1 MPDLPFDLQSFKYV
15 YEKNPSAFCIVKAA
29 VPPESTGEGD
39 FTFVWSNEA
48 FGLAGGKDAV
58 VLEGNSLS
66 QSSIPFAR
74 DLVCEC
80 RNVLRLGQ
88 SRSFLVQGKNQ
99 SIRYN
104 GQSFLVDKGYV
115 AIVLTALAGGNESD
129 AGKKNALRDEILRQA
144 CLEAN
149 EFIAVID
156 FSTRLVTLE
165 YGSWYG
171 VPTPENERVATREK
185 ILGNISKMYL
195 SDGESR
201 KDFKNTFYND
211 DLEERLNR
219 EGVVYMV
226 FDFLGDKSH
235 PTRKQ
240 FRVTWLNRE
249 ERKALLIRTDISKS
263 YALEQKLVEDD
274 MLLKKTALGNVDFI
288 ALLDPK
294 TENITLKVGSWLP
307 ESEYS
312 SDAQKIIPYSKLLD
326 EGASL
331 TVDEVE
337 RNKFYETFSAVT
349 IKRQLMTENEILRFF
364 DLYSD
369 RDRKVLRK
377 KQIRLIWL
385 DEKKQ
390 KILLSLTDITKSIHE
405 EKKRNE
411 QLKEALEAAKQANRV
426 KSEFFSKM
434 SHDIRTPMNAVI
446 GFSSLLLKN
455 ADNPDYVRDR
465 AMKILA
471 SGNHLLDLIN
481 DVLDMSK
488 IEAGSMILNVREFN
502 IANTV
507 SIIDNIMRTGMEKK
521 SQNFN
526 IYVSDV
532 KHDKFVADENRLEQ
546 ILINLISNAQ
556 KYTDVGGKITL
567 RIKGIP
573 TKSSLYEN
581 ISFEVEDNGRGM
593 SKSYMEKIFTPFSR
607 EVLSGYE
614 DVNGTGLGLAITR
627 NLVDL
632 MGGTINVDS
641 KIGKGTKFTVILPL
655 KIVADE
661 SDAEFWGK
669 HNFKRML
676 VVDDEKE
683 VLENISEEMK
693 DTGVFIDCVSR
704 GEKALEKLCMANQA
718 GFGFDIVLLDLLM
731 PDIDGLETA
740 RRIRESLPPG
750 ILIFLFT
757 SYDFSQVEKDA
768 KAAGVD
774 GFIPKPFFMTALKAA
789 ISKIEEERNAK
800 NPSAD
805 KNVAKDEPKEE
816 SVLSGIN
823 FLAAEDNKINSELLA
838 EILNV
843 NGANVKIVVNGKE
856 LLEEFKSSEPG
867 SYDMILTDIQMP
879 VMNGYDAARAIR
891 NLHDDVSLS
900 AEKRKEAKSIP
911 LVAMTANAF
920 NEDVQNALRA
930 GMNAHTAKPLSIEN
944 FKKVAQ
950 KLLKK
955 H

>member
-1 MPDLPFDLQSFKYV
+1 MSDLPFDLQSYKYV
-15 YEKNPSAFCIVKAA
+15 YEKNPSAFCIVKAV
-29 VPPESTGEGD
+29 VPPDYTDEGD
-39 FTFVWSNEA
+39 FTFVWANAA
-48 FGLAGGKDAV
+48 FGTASGQNAPFLGGM
-58 VLEGNSLS
+58 SLL
-66 QSSIPFAR
+66 QSSIPFAK

-88 SRSFLVQGKNQ
+88 SRTFLLHGKEQGLRF
-99 SIRYN
+99 S
-104 GQSFLVDKGYV
+104 GQGFSVAKGFV
-115 AIVLTALAGGNESD
+115 AVSLAPLAGGNEPD
-129 AGKKNALRDEILRQA
+129 QVKKNELRDEILRQA

-156 FSTRLVTLE
+156 FATKLVTLE

-171 VPTPENERVATREK
+171 IPTPESERVSTREK
-185 ILGNISKMYL
+185 ILANISKMYVN
-195 SDGESR
+195 DGEKR
-201 KDFKNTFYND
+201 KDFKSTFFIE
-211 DLEERLNR
+211 DLEERLDR
-219 EGVVYMV
+219 EGTVYMV
-226 FDFLGDKSH
+226 FDFAGDKSG
-235 PTRKQ
+235 PVRKQ
-240 FRVTWLNRE
+240 FRITWLDRA
-249 ERKALLIRTDISKS
+249 ERKALFIKTDISKS
-263 YALEQKLVEDD
+263 YQLEQKLVEDD
-274 MLLKKTALGNVDFI
+274 MLLKRTALGNVDFI

-294 TENITLKVGSWLP
+294 TENVTLKVGDWIAGQYTEADEKKIVSYP
-307 ESEYS
+307 EFLKS
-312 SDAQKIIPYSKLLD
+312 
-326 EGASL
+326 GADL
-331 TVDEVE
+331 VVDEVE
-337 RNKFYETFSAVT
+337 RNRFYDMFSIIS
-349 IKRQLMTENEILRFF
+349 IKRQLMTESEILQFF
-364 DLYSD
+364 NLYSSKGSD
-369 RDRKVLRK
+369 DIRK
-377 KQIRLIWL
+377 KQIRFVWL

-390 KILLSLTDITKSIHE
+390 KILVSQTDVTKSILE

-411 QLKEALEAAKQANRV
+411 QLKEALEAAKQASRV

-446 GFSSLLLKN
+446 GFSTLLLKN

-488 IEAGSMILNVREFN
+488 IEAGSMILNVREFKL
-502 IANTV
+502 AGTV
-507 SIIDNIMRTGMEKK
+507 SIIDSIMRTEMEKK
-521 SQNFN
+521 KQNFN

-532 KHDKFVADENRLEQ
+532 KHEKFVADENRLEQ
-546 ILINLISNAQ
+546 VLINLISNAQ
-556 KYTDVGGKITL
+556 KYTDEGGKITL
-567 RIKGIP
+567 RIKGLP
-573 TKSSLYEN
+573 TKSALYEN

-614 DVNGTGLGLAITR
+614 DVKGTGLGLAITR
-627 NLVDL
+627 NLVDI

-655 KIVADE
+655 KIVKDE
-661 SDAEFWGK
+661 SGTEFWGD

-676 VVDDEKE
+676 VVDDERE
-683 VLENISEEMK
+683 VLENIVDEMK
-693 DTGVFIDCVSR
+693 DTGVSIQCVNR
-704 GEKALEKLCMANQA
+704 GEKAIEKLCVAHEA
-718 GFGFDIVLLDLLM
+718 GFGFDMVLLDLLM

-740 RRIRESLPPG
+740 RRIRAALPPG

-757 SYDFSQVEKDA
+757 SYDFSQIEKDA
-768 KAAGVD
+768 RAAGVD

-789 ISKIEEERNAK
+789 ITKIEEERNAK
-800 NPSAD
+800 EPSAD
-805 KNVAKDEPKEE
+805 KGAKDEQKEE
-816 SVLSGIN
+816 SVLSGLN

-838 EILNV
+838 EILSV
-843 NGANVKIVVNGKE
+843 NGAKVKITENGKE
-856 LLEEFKSSEPG
+856 LVEAFKSSAPG

-891 NLHDDVSLS
+891 NLGDDVTLS
-900 AEKRKEAKSIP
+900 DEKRREARNIP

-944 FKKVAQ
+944 FKKVTK

>member
-1 MPDLPFDLQSFKYV
+1 MSDLPFDLQSFKYV
-15 YEKNPSAFCIVKAA
+15 YERNNSAFFIVKASDA
-29 VPPESTGEGD
+29 GFS
-39 FTFVWSNEA
+39 FVWANKAFENICASPEA
-48 FGLAGGKDAV
+48 CREGKI
-58 VLEGNSLS
+58 LS
-66 QSSIPFAR
+66 DGTLPHAH
-74 DLVCEC
+74 DLLCEC
-80 RNVLRLGQ
+80 RQVAENGE
-88 SRSFLVQGKNQ
+88 SRTFLLPGKTDDTFV
-99 SIRYN
+99 N
-104 GQSFLVDKGYV
+104 GQCFRIESAFV
-115 AIVLTALAGGNESD
+115 AVTLTPVLDTQKIQNAIS
-129 AGKKNALRDEILRQA
+129 KNKELNDEILRQA
-144 CLEAN
+144 CLEVN

-156 FSTRLVTLE
+156 FASKLVTLK
-165 YGSWYG
+165 YGSWYS
-171 VPTPENERVATREK
+171 VPTPDSERIATREK
-185 ILGNISKMYL
+185 ILANISKLYL
-195 SDGESR
+195 NDGEKR
-201 KDFKNTFYND
+201 KDFKNTFFIDN
-211 DLEERLNR
+211 LEERLDR
-219 EGVVYMV
+219 EGIVYMV
-226 FDFLGDKSH
+226 FDFAGGKSG

-240 FRVTWLNRE
+240 FRITWLSRK

-263 YALEQKLVEDD
+263 YQLEQKLVEDD
-274 MLLKKTALGNVDFI
+274 MLLKKTALDNVDFI

-294 TENITLKVGSWLP
+294 TENITLKVGNWFQGNEDVP
-307 ESEYS
+307 ESEKTIAYS
-312 SDAQKIIPYSKLLD
+312 QLLN
-326 EGASL
+326 EASAL

-337 RNKFYETFSAVT
+337 RNRYFDMFSAVN
-349 IKRQLMTENEILRFF
+349 IRKQLMTESEILYFF
-364 DLYSD
+364 DFYSGKD
-369 RDRKVLRK
+369 RSDLRK
-377 KQIRLIWL
+377 KQIRFIWL

-390 KILLSLTDITKSIHE
+390 KILVSQTDITKSIRE
-405 EKKRNE
+405 ETKRNE
-411 QLKEALEAAKQANRV
+411 QLKDALEAAKQASRV

-507 SIIDNIMRTGMEKK
+507 SIIDSIMRTGIEKK
-521 SQNFN
+521 RQNFN
-526 IYVSDV
+526 IYVSDI
-532 KHDKFVADENRLEQ
+532 KHEKFVADENRLEQ
-546 ILINLISNAQ
+546 ILINLVSNAQ
-556 KYTDVGGKITL
+556 KYTDEGGKITL
-567 RIKGIP
+567 RIKGLP
-573 TKSSLYEN
+573 TKSTLYEN

-614 DVNGTGLGLAITR
+614 DVKGTGLGLAITR

-655 KIVADE
+655 KIVIDE
-661 SDAEFWGK
+661 GDTEFWGK
-669 HNFKRML
+669 HNFNRML

-683 VLENISEEMK
+683 VLENITEEMK
-693 DTGVFIDCVSR
+693 DTGVSIQCVNR
-704 GEKALEKLCMANQA
+704 GERALEMLTAANEA

-740 RRIRESLPPG
+740 RRIRESLPPD

-789 ISKIEEERNAK
+789 ISKIEEGRNSKEPSDEK
-800 NPSAD
+800 NAS
-805 KNVAKDEPKEE
+805 DEQKED
-816 SVLSGIN
+816 SVLSGLN
-823 FLAAEDNKINSELLA
+823 FLAAEDNMINSELLA

-843 NGANVKIVVNGKE
+843 NGTKVKIVVNGKE
-856 LLEEFKSSEPG
+856 LVEEFRASAPG

-891 NLHDDVSLS
+891 NLNDDVSIS
-900 AEKRKEAKSIP
+900 MEKRKEAKNIP
-911 LVAMTANAF
+911 IVAMTANAF

-944 FKKVAQ
+944 FKKITK
-950 KLLKK
+950 KLLKNK
-955 H
+955 IKSGS

>member
-1 MPDLPFDLQSFKYV
+1 MPDLPFDLKSFKYV
-15 YEKNPSAFCIVKAA
+15 YERNPSAFCIVKAA
-29 VPPESTGEGD
+29 VPPDYTGEGD

-48 FGLAGGKDAV
+48 FGLAGGKDSIS
-58 VLEGNSLS
+58 LEGKSLL

-88 SRSFLVQGKNQ
+88 SRTFLLQGKNQ
-99 SIRYN
+99 SVRFN
-104 GQSFLVDKGYV
+104 GQGFLVEKGYV
-115 AIVLTALAGGNESD
+115 AIVLTALPGGGESD

-156 FSTRLVTLE
+156 FSTSLVTLE

-171 VPTPENERVATREK
+171 IPTPENERVATREK
-185 ILGNISKMYL
+185 ILANISKMYL

-201 KDFKNTFYND
+201 KDFRNTFYSDN
-211 DLEERLNR
+211 LEERLNR

-235 PTRKQ
+235 PSRTQ

-263 YALEQKLVEDD
+263 YELEQKLVEDD
-274 MLLKKTALGNVDFI
+274 MLLKKTALDNVDFI

-294 TENITLKVGSWLP
+294 TENITLKVGSWLTA
-307 ESEYS
+307 SEQAS
-312 SDAQKIIPYSKLLD
+312 EAQKIIPYSKLLN
-326 EGASL
+326 EGAAL

-349 IKRQLMTENEILRFF
+349 IKKQLMTENEILHFF

-369 RDRKVLRK
+369 KDRKVLRK
-377 KQIRLIWL
+377 KQIRLVWL

-390 KILLSLTDITKSIHE
+390 KILLSLTDITKSIYE

-411 QLKEALEAAKQANRV
+411 QLKEALEAAKQASRV

-488 IEAGSMILNVREFN
+488 IEAGSMILNAREFN

-521 SQNFN
+521 NQNFN

-556 KYTDVGGKITL
+556 KYTDEGGKITL

-661 SDAEFWGK
+661 SDAEFWGN

-676 VVDDEKE
+676 IVDDEKE
-683 VLENISEEMK
+683 VLENITEEMK
-693 DTGVFIDCVSR
+693 DTGVFIDCVNR
-704 GEKALEKLCMANQA
+704 GEKALEKLYMANQT

-740 RRIRESLPPG
+740 RRIREMLPPG

-774 GFIPKPFFMTALKAA
+774 GFLPKPFFMTTLKAA
-789 ISKIEEERNAK
+789 ITKIEEERNAK
-800 NPSAD
+800 GPSAD
-805 KNVAKDEPKEE
+805 KGAKDEQKEE
-816 SVLSGIN
+816 SVLSGIS
-823 FLAAEDNKINSELLA
+823 FLAAEDNKINSELLM

-843 NGANVKIVVNGKE
+843 NGAKVKIVVNGKE
-856 LLEEFKSSEPG
+856 LLEEFKSSAPG

-891 NLHDDVSLS
+891 NLGDDVTLS
-900 AEKRKEAKSIP
+900 DEQRREARNIP

-944 FKKVAQ
+944 FKKVTK

>member
-1 MPDLPFDLQSFKYV
+1 
-15 YEKNPSAFCIVKAA
+15 
-29 VPPESTGEGD
+29 
-39 FTFVWSNEA
+39 
-48 FGLAGGKDAV
+48 
-58 VLEGNSLS
+58 
-66 QSSIPFAR
+66 
-74 DLVCEC
+74 
-80 RNVLRLGQ
+80 
-88 SRSFLVQGKNQ
+88 
-99 SIRYN
+99 
-104 GQSFLVDKGYV
+104 
-115 AIVLTALAGGNESD
+115 
-129 AGKKNALRDEILRQA
+129 
-144 CLEAN
+144 
-149 EFIAVID
+149 
-156 FSTRLVTLE
+156 
-165 YGSWYG
+165 
-171 VPTPENERVATREK
+171 
-185 ILGNISKMYL
+185 
-195 SDGESR
+195 
-201 KDFKNTFYND
+201 
-211 DLEERLNR
+211 
-219 EGVVYMV
+219 
-226 FDFLGDKSH
+226 
-235 PTRKQ
+235 
-240 FRVTWLNRE
+240 
-249 ERKALLIRTDISKS
+249 
-263 YALEQKLVEDD
+263 
-274 MLLKKTALGNVDFI
+274 
-288 ALLDPK
+288 
-294 TENITLKVGSWLP
+294 
-307 ESEYS
+307 
-312 SDAQKIIPYSKLLD
+312 
-326 EGASL
+326 
-331 TVDEVE
+331 
-337 RNKFYETFSAVT
+337 

-390 KILLSLTDITKSIHE
+390 KILVSLTDITKSIYE

-411 QLKEALEAAKQANRV
+411 QLKEALEAAKQASRV

-488 IEAGSMILNVREFN
+488 IEAGSMILNAREFN

-521 SQNFN
+521 NQNFN

-556 KYTDVGGKITL
+556 KYTDEGGKITL

-661 SDAEFWGK
+661 SDAEFWGN

-676 VVDDEKE
+676 IVDDEKE
-683 VLENISEEMK
+683 VLENITEEMK
-693 DTGVFIDCVSR
+693 DTGVFIDCVNR
-704 GEKALEKLCMANQA
+704 GEKALEKLFMANQA

-740 RRIRESLPPG
+740 RRIREMLPPG

-789 ISKIEEERNAK
+789 ITKIEEERNA
-800 NPSAD
+800 NGLSAD
-805 KNVAKDEPKEE
+805 KGAKDEQKEE
-816 SVLSGIN
+816 SVLSGIS
-823 FLAAEDNKINSELLA
+823 FLAAEDNKINSELLM

-843 NGANVKIVVNGKE
+843 NGAKVKIVVNGKE
-856 LLEEFKSSEPG
+856 LLEEFKSSAPG

-891 NLHDDVSLS
+891 NLGDDVTLS
-900 AEKRKEAKSIP
+900 DEKRREARNIP

-944 FKKVAQ
+944 FKKVTK
-950 KLLKK
+950 KLLNVIVFNVYEYYPLKANAVNCCIEQLRQRFLNHVDIK
-955 H
+955 ESNIHT